1 MMKLR
6 EKTQQKRKMGGG
18 NLPVRFQSFEELL
31 CYWAEKSP
39 DAPALRYEDGCL
51 TYRGLLARVQA
62 RAAELEDT
70 GRSRVLTFK
79 DKKGKQYMAHIE
91 MQEGKL
97 AVVPEGRYLEHRC
110 PHCGGRIKIT
120 SKGYFCEHYF
130 DKGDACKWH
139 CNGILS
145 HRFILPHEIETFL
158 DGHPTVL
165 DGCFNSQ
172 GRIFSAVLVE
182 SDVYGMSLSS
192 VVGKCPVCGEDV
204 LVSPLAFNC
213 SCHEKLGEPYHLTLW
228 RHIRGHEVTLD
239 ELKELLEYGV
249 TKNEVMLIDDKGSLS
264 KAYLRLSDDRKRIV
278 ADYNK

>member
-1 MMKLR
+1 MEIK
-6 EKTQQKRKMGGG
+6 
-18 NLPVRFQSFEELL
+18 
-31 CYWAEKSP
+31 KSIRGVQIT
-39 DAPALRYEDGCL
+39 DA
-51 TYRGLLARVQA
+51 VIK
-62 RAAELEDT
+62 ELEDT

-91 MQEGKL
+91 MQDGKM
-97 AVVPEGRYLEHRC
+97 AVVSEGRYLEHRC

-145 HRFILPHEIETFL
+145 HRFILPHEIEAFL

-182 SDVYGMSLSS
+182 SEVYGMSLSS

-204 LVSPLAFNC
+204 LVSPMA
-213 SCHEKLGEPYHLTLW
+213 LTVP
-228 RHIRGHEVTLD
+228 VTRNSGSHTT
-239 ELKELLEYGV
+239 LLYGGISV
-249 TKNEVMLIDDKGSLS
+249 GM
-264 KAYLRLSDDRKRIV
+264 R
-278 ADYNK
+278 